1 MSSKCSSCENVIW
14 PPSNVCP
21 QCLSNKIEWVDI
33 DGKGKLIEF
42 SESFIGERPIVFGVV
57 ELDHGIRLIAK
68 IQCGDLLQL
77 KEGILVRLLKCGM
90 NNGDPYYEFQPI

>member
-1 MSSKCSSCENVIW
+1 
-14 PPSNVCP
+14 
-21 QCLSNKIEWVDI
+21 VDI